1 MSSSAQRHPDAPT
14 TPGIPRAATVLLLR
28 PGTDSP
34 APEVF
39 TITRHT
45 ALAFSAGV
53 SAFPG
58 GRVDAADAL
67 PADFWAGTDLVD
79 WGHRLQLEPD
89 DAGMVLA
96 GVVRETFEE
105 TGVLLARHRDGHP
118 VDPGTLAGLPDDA
131 RQRVEDHEL
140 DFATLLAEH
149 GLQPDAGGL
158 RALSRW
164 VTPEGEPR
172 RYDTYFFLAA
182 LPDGQEPGT
191 LSFEGADSRWT
202 TATAALEDFR
212 AGIHQLMPP
221 TWAQFRA
228 LAGASDLES
237 ALATHGTLEPVQPT
251 VASRTPRKI
260 VDFPHHEDFA
270 VDLATALAAG
280 GSDAPRPPA
289 SGARG

>member
-1 MSSSAQRHPDAPT
+1 MVSSAQHRPDAPT

-28 PGTDSP
+28 PGADAP
-34 APEVF
+34 VPEVF
-39 TITRHT
+39 TITRHS

-58 GRVDAADAL
+58 GRIDAADAL

-79 WGHRLQLEPD
+79 WGHRLRLEPD
-89 DAGMVLA
+89 DAAMVLA

-105 TGVLLARHRDGHP
+105 TGVLLARHRDGRP
-118 VDPGTLAGLPDDA
+118 VDAATLAGFPEDA
-131 RQRVEDHEL
+131 RRRVEDHEL

-149 GLQPDAGGL
+149 GLRPDAGGL

-164 VTPEGEPR
+164 VTPEGESR

-182 LPDGQEPGT
+182 LPEGQEPGT
-191 LSFEGADSRWT
+191 LSFEGSDSRWT

-212 AGIHQLMPP
+212 AGHHQLMPP

-228 LAGASDLES
+228 LAGAPDLDS
-237 ALATHGTLEPVQPT
+237 ALAADGTLEAVQPT
-251 VASRTPRKI
+251 VASRTPRQI
-260 VDFPHHEDFA
+260 VDFPGHEDYA
-270 VDLATALAAG
+270 ADLATALA
-280 GSDAPRPPA
+280 SQE
-289 SGARG
+289 

>member
-1 MSSSAQRHPDAPT
+1 MASTTQQPAPDVPV
-14 TPGIPRAATVLLLR
+14 AATVLLLR
-28 PGTDSP
+28 AGMETPT
-34 APEVF
+34 PEVF

-58 GRVDAADAL
+58 GRVDAADDL

-79 WGHRLQLEPD
+79 WGHRLGLGPD
-89 DAGMVLA
+89 EAGMVLA

-105 TGVLLARHRDGHP
+105 TGVLLARHRNGQP
-118 VDPGTLAGLPDDA
+118 VDTATLAGLPDDA
-131 RQRVEDHEL
+131 RRRVEDHEL

-149 GLQPDAGGL
+149 GLRPDASGL

-164 VTPEGEPR
+164 VTPEGESR

-182 LPDGQEPGT
+182 LPDGQQPGT

-228 LAGASDLES
+228 LAGASDLDS
-237 ALATHGTLEPVQPT
+237 ALATQGTLEPVQPT
-251 VASRTPRKI
+251 VASRKPRRI
-260 VDFPHHEDFA
+260 VDFPDHEDFA
-270 VDLATALAAG
+270 VDLAAALAAG
-280 GSDAPRPPA
+280 SSAAPRPPT
-289 SGARG
+289 

>member
-1 MSSSAQRHPDAPT
+1 MPSSPQQTAPDV
-14 TPGIPRAATVLLLR
+14 PRAATVLLLR
-28 PGTDSP
+28 PGADSP

-39 TITRHT
+39 TITRHS

-58 GRVDAADAL
+58 GRIDAADAL
-67 PADFWAGTDLVD
+67 PADFWTGTDLVD
-79 WGHRLQLEPD
+79 WGRRLGLGPD
-89 DAGMVLA
+89 EAGMVLT

-118 VDPGTLAGLPDDA
+118 VDAGTLAGLPEDA
-131 RQRVEDHEL
+131 RRRVEDHEL

-149 GLQPDAGGL
+149 GLRPDAGGL

-164 VTPEGEPR
+164 VTPEGESR

-182 LPDGQEPGT
+182 LPDGQAPGT

-212 AGIHQLMPP
+212 AGHHQLMPP

-228 LAGASDLES
+228 LAGAPDLDS
-237 ALATHGTLEPVQPT
+237 ALATSGTLAPVQPT
-251 VASRTPRKI
+251 VASRKPSRI
-260 VDFPHHEDFA
+260 IDFPGYEDFA
-270 VDLATALAAG
+270 RDLAAG
-280 GSDAPRPPA
+280 SSVSGPPA
-289 SGARG
+289 

>member
-1 MSSSAQRHPDAPT
+1 MPSSTQQPAPDVPL
-14 TPGIPRAATVLLLR
+14 AATVLLLR
-28 PGTDSP
+28 PGTDAP
-34 APEVF
+34 TPEVF

-67 PADFWAGTDLVD
+67 PADLWAGTDLVD
-79 WGHRLQLEPD
+79 WGHRLGLGPEK
-89 DAGMVLA
+89 AGMVLA

-105 TGVLLARHRDGHP
+105 TGVLLTRHQDGRP
-118 VDPGTLAGLPDDA
+118 VDAATLAGLPDDA
-131 RQRVEDHEL
+131 RRRVEDHEL
-140 DFATLLAEH
+140 DFVTLLAEH
-149 GLQPDAGGL
+149 GLRPDASGL

-164 VTPEGEPR
+164 VTPEGESR

-182 LPDGQEPGT
+182 LPDGQAPGT
-191 LSFEGADSRWT
+191 LSFEGVDSRWT
-202 TATAALEDFR
+202 TASAALEDFR

-228 LAGASDLES
+228 LTAASDLDS

-251 VASRTPRKI
+251 VASRKPRKI
-260 VDFPHHEDFA
+260 VDFPGHEDFA

-280 GSDAPRPPA
+280 SSAASRPPM
-289 SGARG
+289 